1 MKSRD
6 LALVAILLAIGTVIY
21 AFTPNLGVMTPDT
34 VASFAVLAILLVR
47 PTLSAGLGIGI
58 VAGLIG
64 MFFSKS
70 PIAWFNVV
78 VHAAGALNA
87 TFWTQKLP
95 ELKTGPISWKALI
108 VTICYKIVG
117 GGLFIT
123 AMLAFGLIPF
133 KVYITVAWANV
144 LISLATGIVIVMI
157 LYPPAKAMYDRRAV
171 GMAR

>member
-6 LALVAILLAIGTVIY
+6 LALIAILLAIGTVIY

-34 VASFAVLAILLVR
+34 VATFAVLAILLVR
-47 PTLSAGLGIGI
+47 PKLSAGLGIGI

-70 PIAWFNVV
+70 AIAWFNIV
-78 VHAAGALNA
+78 VHAAAALNA
-87 TFWTQKLP
+87 TFWTSKLP
-95 ELKTGPISWKALI
+95 DMKIGPVYFKSVII
-108 VTICYKIVG
+108 TIAYKIVG

-133 KVYITVAWANV
+133 KVYITVAWLNV
-144 LISLATGIVIVMI
+144 LISLAIGIIIVLI
-157 LYPPAKAMYDRRAV
+157 LYPPAKALNEKQLSAT
-171 GMAR
+171 AR